1 MNVQGQSAPAIGFNA
16 ETKGVYPI
24 AATPFHADLSVD
36 WDSLDRLT
44 DFYQDAG
51 ATGITILGIMGEA
64 QKLTPEESREI
75 ARRVIARARVPVVVG
90 VSNPS
95 FAAMEALAKEAMDL
109 GAAGVMVAGHAG
121 LRSDEQIAA
130 HFRNAVEAIGPDTPW
145 ALQDYPLTLSVVLS
159 VPMIQRLMAEHPS
172 CIMLKAEDWPQL
184 EKLSAIRRLQAD
196 GALRPFSIL
205 TANGGLFLDLEPG
218 RGSDGAMTGYAF
230 PDMLVELDRLHRS
243 GERDAAHDLFDA
255 HLPMIRMEQQA
266 GIGLAVRK
274 YLLMRRG
281 AIANDIQRKPGS
293 SLTPQGRAEIDY
305 LLVRL
310 ARKDA
315 RAQV

>member
-1 MNVQGQSAPAIGFNA
+1 MTKTGFGPD
-16 ETKGVYPI
+16 TKGIYPI
-24 AATPFHADLSVD
+24 AATPFRPDLSVD

-44 DFYQDAG
+44 DFYVEAG
-51 ATGITILGIMGEA
+51 ATGITILGILGEA
-64 QKLTPEESREI
+64 GKLDPDEALEI
-75 ARRVIARARVPVVVG
+75 ARRVIARAPVPVVVG

-95 FAAMEALAKEAMDL
+95 FAAMGRLAKQSMDL

-130 HFRNAVEAIGPDTPW
+130 HFRTAVEAIGPDTPW

-159 VPMIQRLMAEHPS
+159 VPMIGRIMAEHAS
-172 CIMLKAEDWPQL
+172 CVMLKAEDWPQL
-184 EKLSAIRRLQAD
+184 EKLSAIRALQ
-196 GALRPFSIL
+196 GEGKMKPFSIL

-230 PDMLVELDRLHRS
+230 PDMLVELDALHRA
-243 GERDAAHDLFDA
+243 GEREAAHDLFDA

-281 AIANDIQRKPGS
+281 AIACDIQRKPGS
-293 SLTPQGRAEIDY
+293 ALTDRGRAEIDF
-305 LLVRL
+305 LLGRL
-310 ARKDA
+310 GRRDA
-315 RAQV
+315 RARLAPRDAMA